1 MITLAAVALV
11 SCGRIGGT
19 TFNAKPADIYSV
31 MPSMA
36 DAQTVLGDSNWWAS
50 PPSFEVSPL
59 DSATTPLN
67 ERFSVSQ
74 YYIHIGTAE
83 QLVVRY
89 TVYDKASSAT
99 TVMRELANALGP
111 SPSN

>member
-1 MITLAAVALV
+1 MTLVA
-11 SCGRIGGT
+11 CGRIGGST
-19 TFNAKPADIYSV
+19 VNAKPADIYSV

-36 DAQTVLGDSNWWAS
+36 DARTVLGDSNWWAG

-67 ERFSVSQ
+67 QRFSVRQ
-74 YYIHIGTAE
+74 AYLHIGTAE
-83 QLVVRY
+83 RLLVRY

-99 TVMRELANALGP
+99 TVMTNISHALGP
-111 SPSN
+111 SPSNP